1 MRLPA
6 IIDTVLT
13 IVPNNFIS
21 LQLNQ
26 IQALVDLDE
35 PVL

>member
-1 MRLPA
+1 M
-6 IIDTVLT
+6 DTVLT

-26 IQALVDLDE
+26 IQALIDLE
-35 PVL
+35 AAVL